1 MGAKKIAF
9 SDPTIPPSYYEDG
22 VPGRKRKKRGTSGD
36 VVRKKVKENVKLT
49 TEYEQEL
56 DKLSDLTMDGVTTN
70 LDLLKTLRKLLIAT
84 LATARGAFKAKPCP
98 SNVYALTR
106 LVSDIQNLT
115 KAIEDACDYSELSNV
130 VFEEVLKPFLDRSL
144 LDLGSHIKD
153 SLEKH
158 AGDDEKKYKKLE
170 RVMTE
175 AYRRYGASLEGKI
188 PNMQAKLKKSI
199 IKFSS

>member
-1 MGAKKIAF
+1 MAAKKIAF
-9 SDPTIPPSYYEDG
+9 NDPTVPPSYYDEG
-22 VPGRKRKKRGTSGD
+22 IPGRKRKKRGTSGD
-36 VVRKKVKENVKLT
+36 VKKRAKEAIKLT